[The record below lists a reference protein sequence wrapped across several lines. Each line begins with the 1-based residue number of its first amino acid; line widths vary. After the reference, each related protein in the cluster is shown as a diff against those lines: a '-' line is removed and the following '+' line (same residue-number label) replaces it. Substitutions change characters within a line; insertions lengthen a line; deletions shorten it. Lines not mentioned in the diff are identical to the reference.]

1 MEIRSLGGRDH
12 SSYYSNARL
21 VRRSKAES
29 EGQRIEE
36 ESEGQ
41 RVAQEAAAP
50 AKTVP
55 FAARKKKP

>member
-1 MEIRSLGGRDH
+1 LQKSNRD
-12 SSYYSNARL
+12 NARL